1 MSGTVAGVVLAAGAG
16 SRFGMP
22 KALVEY
28 DGSLLVERAARVLA
42 AGSCDPVLVVIGAAA
57 DEVRARAALDD
68 ARTVLNPDW
77 RSGMGSSVRTGLDAL
92 GPTSAAG
99 ALVLPVDMPGVGAEA
114 VRRVAAHVSPT
125 ALVAA
130 SYGGRRSHPVLL
142 GRAHWAGAAASASGD
157 VGARDYLRTRTV
169 TMVDCGDVSNG
180 LDIDRPGDLRP
191 G

>member
-42 AGSCDPVLVVIGAAA
+42 AGSCDPVLVVLGAAA

-92 GPTSAAG
+92 ASTSAAG
-99 ALVLPVDMPGVGAEA
+99 ALMLPVDMPGVIAEA
-114 VRRVAAHVSPT
+114 VRRVAAHAAPT
-125 ALVAA
+125 ALAAA

-180 LDIDRPGDLRP
+180 RDIDRPGDLRP

>member
-77 RSGMGSSVRTGLDAL
+77 RTGMGSSVRTGLDAL
-92 GPTSAAG
+92 GPTSTTG
-99 ALVLPVDMPGVGAEA
+99 ALMLPVDMPGVSAEA
-114 VRRVAAHVSPT
+114 VQRVAAHASPT
-125 ALVAA
+125 ALAAA

-142 GRAHWAGAAASASGD
+142 GRAHWAGAAASATGD